1 MLVQQAAGGKGN
13 FVHSHVTH
21 LLADLAAQGVR
32 HPARYDEFH
41 LDLSGP
47 QYTLGLQV
55 YRPVR
60 TSRSVIGN
68 LAVLA
73 FCPLVASS

>member
-1 MLVQQAAGGKGN
+1 VLVQQAAGGKGN
-13 FVHSHVTH
+13 FVHSHVTQ

-47 QYTLGLQV
+47 LQV
-55 YRPVR
+55 YRPMR

-73 FCPLVASS
+73 FWSLVASS